1 MQKRQSA
8 KLKYALLGMM
18 GLATVWGTTHSS
30 LEAQAAKT
38 PEAPFKGITIVSSS
52 VEGAKTY
59 QVPSCWD
66 NRERKIVYL
75 TFDDG
80 PSYRTEDILDILEKY
95 NVPATFFFVGTQI
108 EGREDIVEMVA
119 DAGHYVA
126 MHSISHSVE
135 QLYNAETPDN
145 LTNELIEMQDMIEE
159 ITGHRPILFR
169 APYGTM
175 PHMKKEP
182 ILDSLY
188 EAGFKAWD
196 WTVDSYDW
204 NVSSVD
210 QLMEKV
216 KLTAG
221 SRNDVVLMHEKALT
235 VEALPTVIEYYQEQ
249 GYEFRA
255 YDEANHVVVNQMKDD
270 RF

>member
-1 MQKRQSA
+1 MNKKRMKS
-8 KLKYALLGMM
+8 LKCALLGMTSLAVM
-18 GLATVWGTTHSS
+18 GGWQTDLTA
-30 LEAQAAKT
+30 EAAKT
-38 PEAPFKGITIVSSS
+38 PETPFKGITIMERPFS
-52 VEGAKTY
+52 ETKRYQIPTY
-59 QVPSCWD
+59 WNQ
-66 NRERKIVYL
+66 RERKVVYL

-80 PSYRTEDILDILEKY
+80 PSYRTEDLLDVLEEY
-95 NVPATFFFVGTQI
+95 DVPATFFFVGTQI
-108 EGREDIVEMVA
+108 EGKEDIVEMVA

-126 MHSISHSVE
+126 MHSISHSVDT
-135 QLYNAETPDN
+135 LYNEETPDN

-182 ILDSLY
+182 ILESLY

-204 NVSSVD
+204 SVNSVSA
-210 QLMEKV
+210 LMEMV
-216 KLTAG
+216 KKTSG
-221 SRNDVVLMHEKALT
+221 SRQDVVLMHEKALT
-235 VEALPTVIEYYQEQ
+235 VEALPSVIEYYKSE

-255 YDEANHVVVNQMKDD
+255 YDENNHVVVNQMKDD

>member
-1 MQKRQSA
+1 MPRRKT
-8 KLKYALLGMM
+8 KKVKYALVGAM
-18 GLATVWGTTHSS
+18 GALSLWGSMNS
-30 LEAQAAKT
+30 IQVQAAKT
-38 PEAPFKGITIVSSS
+38 PAAPFKGITVLESA
-52 VEGAKTY
+52 VEKAKKYQIPTY
-59 QVPSCWD
+59 WN
-66 NRERKIVYL
+66 NRERKVVYL

-80 PSYRTEDILDILEKY
+80 PSYRTEDLLDILAQY
-95 NVPATFFFVGTQI
+95 DVPATFFFVGTQI
-108 EGREDIVEMVA
+108 EGKEEIVEMVA
-119 DAGHYVA
+119 EAGHYVA

-135 QLYNAETPDN
+135 TLYNEEEPDN

-182 ILDSLY
+182 ILESLH

-204 NVSSVD
+204 KVNTVD
-210 QLMEKV
+210 ELMTMV
-216 KLTAG
+216 KQTAG
-221 SRNDVVLMHEKALT
+221 SRNDIVLMHEKALT
-235 VEALPTVIEYYQEQ
+235 VEALPAVIKYYQEE

-255 YDEANHVVVNQMKDD
+255 YDEANHLVMNQMKDD